1 MERLTGMDAIPVN
14 AEAGP
19 MNIHITALLLVDPRP
34 AGPGFDADHL
44 YALLA
49 ERLPRNPLVRL
60 RLVHK
65 PLRLGQPVFVD
76 DPDFDVHKHLQR
88 LAVPA
93 PGGPR
98 QVAALIDEI
107 HRHRLGHDK
116 PLWEAWV
123 IEGLADGRL
132 ALAVKFSHALSD
144 GVGAVNRLLPTLLS
158 TDPDHDPDY
167 PEPGPAAPLPGTGDL
182 LADWLAESAGNV
194 AGAARVVGRGTPQL
208 GRAVAERLLSM
219 AAAPL
224 RRLRGGE
231 IDTDPRLRAAPADT
245 PLNRPISER
254 RNSAYAEVE
263 LDRMRDLG
271 AAYGVT
277 VNDVF
282 IAACTTALRQWLL
295 AHDTVPDGP
304 LQVFVPIS
312 TRSADDDAFNSWSLA
327 LVRLPVFLPD
337 PVERLTVIHQA
348 TNRVKSGRGAN
359 GPTVDVV
366 DLVQLVPPTLLRM
379 AASTY
384 VLDLVAPLRP
394 PFFHACF
401 SNIPGP
407 RGPLWLGGA
416 RLEGIY
422 PFGPLFQDM
431 NVNLTAVSYDGHF
444 GLGVVGCPD
453 NVPDVWEISDA
464 WLAALGELDRNRP
477 QCAPLTTPRERDEA
491 DEYEGSAD

>member
-1 MERLTGMDAIPVN
+1 MERLTGIDAIPVN
-14 AEAGP
+14 AETGP

-44 YALLA
+44 YGLLV
-49 ERLPRNPLVRL
+49 ERLPLNPLVRL
-60 RLVHK
+60 RLVQK

-76 DPDFDVHKHLQR
+76 DPDFDVHKHLHR
-88 LAVPA
+88 LAAPA
-93 PGGPR
+93 PGSPR
-98 QVAALIDEI
+98 QVAALIDDI

-132 ALAVKFSHALSD
+132 AVVVKFSHALSD

-158 TDPDHDPDY
+158 ADPDHDPGF
-167 PEPGPAAPLPGTGDL
+167 PEPGPAAPLPGTGGL
-182 LADWLAESAGNV
+182 LADWIAESAGNV

-208 GRAVAERLLSM
+208 GRAIAERLLSM

-224 RRLRGGE
+224 RHLRGDDAD
-231 IDTDPRLRAAPADT
+231 IDPRLHAAPADT
-245 PLNRPISER
+245 RLNRPISER
-254 RNSAYAEVE
+254 RNSAYVDVA
-263 LDRMRDLG
+263 LDRLRGLG

-282 IAACTTALRQWLL
+282 IAACTTALRQWLQT
-295 AHDTVPDGP
+295 HDTVPDVP
-304 LQVFVPIS
+304 LQIFVPIS
-312 TRSADDDAFNSWSLA
+312 TRSADDDALNSWSLA
-327 LVRLPVFLPD
+327 LVRLPVFLAD
-337 PVERLTVIHQA
+337 PVERLTVIHEA
-348 TNRVKSGRGAN
+348 TNRVKSGRGAS
-359 GPTVDVV
+359 GPAVDVA
-366 DLVQLVPPTLLRM
+366 DLIQLVPPTLLRM

-431 NVNLTAVSYDGHF
+431 NVNLTAVSYDGRF
-444 GLGVVGCPD
+444 GLGVAGCPD
-453 NVPDVWEISDA
+453 NVPDVWEITDA
-464 WLAALGELDRNRP
+464 WLAALDELDRLAP
-477 QCAPLTTPRERDEA
+477 Q
-491 DEYEGSAD
+491 